1 MATTTVSRKA
11 SFSIPSL
18 IAVIAAIW
26 SFTSGAFFGLVL
38 AIVAIVAG
46 LLGVLLALAPGVRG
60 GIASTVAV
68 FAGGIGIVAAI
79 VKAIIYLVG

>member
-60 GIASTVAV
+60 GVASTIAV
-68 FAGGIGIVAAI
+68 LAGGAGIIAAI
-79 VKAIIYLVG
+79 IKAIIYIAS